1 MMIIIL
7 IKSLITMIIPAGP
20 PSSQQEPSFATL
32 RSLITSRPNPRFFN
46 DDPDCDDRDYD
57 DNDYD
62 DHDYDD
68 RDYDDSDYDDHDY
81 DDRDYDD
88 DHDCDADEHVLTD
101 SLHRWRAQ
109 ASPGNHL
116 DQVAYDYYDC
126 YYDFYDCYDD
136 P

>member
-1 MMIIIL
+1 MKI
-7 IKSLITMIIPAGP
+7 SAGP

-46 DDPDCDDRDYD
+46 DDHDCDDHDCAD
-57 DNDYD
+57 PDYD

-68 RDYDDSDYDDHDY
+68 HN
-81 DDRDYDD
+81 YDD
-88 DHDCDADEHVLTD
+88 DHDCDADEHVLTG

-126 YYDFYDCYDD
+126 YYDFYDCYDCYDD

>member
-1 MMIIIL
+1 MIIIL
-7 IKSLITMIIPAGP
+7 IKILITMIIPAGP
-20 PSSQQEPSFATL
+20 PSTQQEPSFATL

-46 DDPDCDDRDYD
+46 DDHDCDDHDCAD
-57 DNDYD
+57 PDYD

-68 RDYDDSDYDDHDY
+68 H
-81 DDRDYDD
+81 DYDD
-88 DHDCDADEHVLTD
+88 DHDCDADEHVLTG

-116 DQVAYDYYDC
+116 DQVAYDDHDYYD
-126 YYDFYDCYDD
+126 YYDCYDD

>member
-1 MMIIIL
+1 MIIIIYMIIIL
-7 IKSLITMIIPAGP
+7 ITMKISAGP

-46 DDPDCDDRDYD
+46 DDHDCDDHDCAD
-57 DNDYD
+57 PDYD
-62 DHDYDD
+62 DHN
-68 RDYDDSDYDDHDY
+68 
-81 DDRDYDD
+81 YDD
-88 DHDCDADEHVLTD
+88 DHDCDADEHVLTG

-116 DQVAYDYYDC
+116 DQVAYDDHDY
-126 YYDFYDCYDD
+126 YDCYDD

>member
-1 MMIIIL
+1 MIIILMIIIIYMIIIL
-7 IKSLITMIIPAGP
+7 ITMKISAGP

-46 DDPDCDDRDYD
+46 DDHDCDDHDCAD
-57 DNDYD
+57 PDYD

-68 RDYDDSDYDDHDY
+68 HN
-81 DDRDYDD
+81 YDD
-88 DHDCDADEHVLTD
+88 DHDCDADEHVLTG

-116 DQVAYDYYDC
+116 DQVAYDDHDYCYDC
-126 YYDFYDCYDD
+126 YVD